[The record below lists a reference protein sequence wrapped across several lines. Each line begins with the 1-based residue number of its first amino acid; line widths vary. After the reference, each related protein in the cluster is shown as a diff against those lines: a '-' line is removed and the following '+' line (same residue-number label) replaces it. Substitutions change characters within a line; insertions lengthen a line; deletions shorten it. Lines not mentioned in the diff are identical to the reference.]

1 MWGKG
6 KKLEI
11 HNNQLN
17 RTTIVRITSEY
28 LRNKILEKSIWYVG
42 DTMFHTA
49 LWSSTTSAQPPA
61 MDSIKIWA
69 HLTGVPLDLRHR
81 EGLSLVAGLVG
92 DPKETDAFT
101 LNLVS
106 LSLSH
111 VKVEVDLTKPLPSV
125 VEFERQ
131 SGEVVEV
138 LVSYPWLPPTC
149 SHCKELGHIA
159 RNCLKLP
166 VPPAAPPGKG
176 KGSMRKPDKKET
188 KEKSAP
194 QVQYVAVKDHNTKK
208 PLGEA
213 ESGSATVNL
222 SSPRT
227 PFSKD
232 SQSIPLPMDTENSF
246 SIPKSTTRK
255 AHHKKP
261 SQTSISSSP
270 NPFAMLNTPQSSPD
284 PPRPSLKRFR
294 SSPTLSPPPPLHQK
308 TLTLPAPSSYPS
320 EITKPATTT
329 RSSGIAGPD
338 SFTPNHTIL
347 TSPAPSSSLSETS
360 NLATTTLS
368 SGNLPCPISCP
379 PSVQDGTML
388 PTTKL
393 MMMEG

>member
-1 MWGKG
+1 
-6 KKLEI
+6 
-11 HNNQLN
+11 
-17 RTTIVRITSEY
+17 
-28 LRNKILEKSIWYVG
+28 
-42 DTMFHTA
+42 
-49 LWSSTTSAQPPA
+49 
-61 MDSIKIWA
+61 
-69 HLTGVPLDLRHR
+69 
-81 EGLSLVAGLVG
+81 
-92 DPKETDAFT
+92 
-101 LNLVS
+101 LVS

-149 SHCKELGHIA
+149 AHCKELGHIA

-176 KGSMRKPDKKET
+176 KDSMRKPDKKET

-213 ESGSATVNL
+213 ESGSATVNF

-227 PFSKD
+227 PLSKD

-270 NPFAMLNTPQSSPD
+270 NPFAILNTPQSSPD
-284 PPRPSLKRFR
+284 PPRPSLKRSR
-294 SSPTLSPPPPLHQK
+294 SSPTLSPPPPFIKKPLLCLLPLLTPQK
-308 TLTLPAPSSYPS
+308 LQNLQLPLDPQETYPAPY
-320 EITKPATTT
+320 
-329 RSSGIAGPD
+329 
-338 SFTPNHTIL
+338 HVL
-347 TSPAPSSSLSETS
+347 HLSKME
-360 NLATTTLS
+360 L
-368 SGNLPCPISCP
+368 CFQP
-379 PSVQDGTML
+379 PS
-388 PTTKL
+388 
-393 MMMEG
+393 

>member
-1 MWGKG
+1 
-6 KKLEI
+6 
-11 HNNQLN
+11 
-17 RTTIVRITSEY
+17 
-28 LRNKILEKSIWYVG
+28 
-42 DTMFHTA
+42 
-49 LWSSTTSAQPPA
+49 
-61 MDSIKIWA
+61 
-69 HLTGVPLDLRHR
+69 
-81 EGLSLVAGLVG
+81 
-92 DPKETDAFT
+92 
-101 LNLVS
+101 LVS

-255 AHHKKP
+255 PHHKKP

-270 NPFAMLNTPQSSPD
+270 NPFSILNTPQSSPD
-284 PPRPSLKRFR
+284 PPRPSLKRSR
-294 SSPTLSPPPPLHQK
+294 SSPTLSPPPPPFIKKPLLCLLPLLTPQK
-308 TLTLPAPSSYPS
+308 LQNLQLPLDPQELQALTL
-320 EITKPATTT
+320 
-329 RSSGIAGPD
+329 
-338 SFTPNHTIL
+338 L
-347 TSPAPSSSLSETS
+347 L
-360 NLATTTLS
+360 LTTLS
-368 SGNLPCPISCP
+368 LHHLHPLLASQKLLILQLPLFLQETYPAPYHVLHLSKMELCFQP
-379 PSVQDGTML
+379 PS
-388 PTTKL
+388 
-393 MMMEG
+393 